1 MNKFFIEILNN
12 FNFPKISNF
21 GKVEKTILAPLS
33 IFTINKPMRFL
44 KPHRFT
50 PLYTP
55 LSILCLFFMSIET
68 KAQNPILPLEES
80 ISRALKQNLGI
91 KVSENDI
98 EIAKNN
104 AVRGNAGFLPTV
116 NAVGGLTPSFGY
128 LNQKLSNGNK
138 VDRSNLSNNLTGG
151 VQLNWLLYDG
161 KRMFL
166 ELDRLKE
173 LQGLGE
179 INLRIRAEQI
189 VYDVMRTYY
198 SIVRN
203 QELYKSLDE
212 QLNLFEERLRIA
224 QTRLEVGKG
233 NQLDVLQAQTDLNVQ
248 KTNLL
253 RQKQAIEVAKL
264 QLNQLMS
271 GIPNTVFDVKDSMTV
286 RSNWDFN
293 ELKNNAVNKNLNV
306 DFLTKQMG
314 IAMLVEKQIETFKKP
329 RLTLN
334 SAFTLGRQDNTA
346 GLFLVNQNTGLNA
359 GVSVIYP
366 LYDGGNIKRQQAN
379 SKIEIASNKLRID
392 QLKTDLTNNLN
403 IAYQNYLNALEILK
417 AEEENAK
424 VARQSIAIAME
435 RYRLSRSTV
444 LELAQIQQALENT
457 IFRSVAAKFEAKM
470 AEIDLMR
477 LSGMLTR

>member
-1 MNKFFIEILNN
+1 MNKFFSKITLN
-12 FNFPKISNF
+12 SNLQQVVI
-21 GKVEKTILAPLS
+21 K
-33 IFTINKPMRFL
+33 NRPMRFL
-44 KPHRFT
+44 
-50 PLYTP
+50 YP
-55 LSILCLFFMSIET
+55 LSILCFLMPL
-68 KAQNPILPLEES
+68 KNHAQEILSLDDA

-91 KVSENDI
+91 KVAENDV

-104 AVRGNAGFLPTV
+104 AVKGNAGFLPTV
-116 NAVGGLTPSFGY
+116 NAVGALTPSFGY

-138 VDRSNLSNNLTGG
+138 VDRSNLSNNITGG

-179 INLRIRAEQI
+179 INMRIRSEQI
-189 VYDVMRTYY
+189 VYDVMRAYFN
-198 SIVRN
+198 IVRQ

-212 QLNLFEERLRIA
+212 QLNLFEERLRLA
-224 QTRLEVGKG
+224 QVRLEVGKG

-253 RQKQAIEVAKL
+253 RQKQAIETGKL
-264 QLNQLMS
+264 QLNQLLS
-271 GIPNTVFDVKDSMTV
+271 NAPNIVFDIKDTLVV
-286 RSNWDFN
+286 RPNWDFN
-293 ELKNNAVNKNLNV
+293 DLKNNAVTKNLGV
-306 DFLTKQMG
+306 EILTKQMG

-359 GVSVIYP
+359 GVSVTYP
-366 LYDGGNIKRQQAN
+366 LYDGGNIKRQTGNA
-379 SKIEIASNKLRID
+379 KIEIESNKLRIE
-392 QLKTDLTNNLN
+392 QLRTDLTNSLNL
-403 IAYQNYLNALEILK
+403 AYQNYLNALEILRG
-417 AEEENAK
+417 EQENAK
-424 VARQSIAIAME
+424 VARQSIALAME
-435 RYRLSRSTV
+435 RFRLSRSTV
-444 LELAQIQQALENT
+444 LELAQIQQVYENT
-457 IFRSVAAKFEAKM
+457 VFRSVSSKFEAKM

-477 LSGMLTR
+477 LSGMLIR

>member
-1 MNKFFIEILNN
+1 MNKFFNKKSINSNLQQVQNLLQVV
-12 FNFPKISNF
+12 IS
-21 GKVEKTILAPLS
+21 KAVLPVS
-33 IFTINKPMRFL
+33 I
-44 KPHRFT
+44 
-50 PLYTP
+50 
-55 LSILCLFFMSIET
+55 SCLFFISIET
-68 KAQNPILPLEES
+68 KAQNPILTLEEG

-91 KVSENDI
+91 KVAENDI

-104 AVRGNAGFLPTV
+104 AVKGNAGFLPTI
-116 NAVGGLTPSFGY
+116 NAVGALTPSFGY
-128 LNQKLSNGNK
+128 LNQKLSNGSK

-151 VQLNWLLYDG
+151 IQLSWLLYDG

-179 INLRIRAEQI
+179 INMRLRSEQV
-189 VYDVMRTYY
+189 VYDVMRVYF

-212 QLNLFEERLRIA
+212 QLNLFEERLRLA
-224 QTRLEVGKG
+224 QIRLEVGKG

-253 RQKQAIEVAKL
+253 RQKQAIETAKL

-271 GIPNTVFDVKDSMTV
+271 SAPPSVFEVKDSITV
-286 RSNWDFN
+286 RPNWDFN
-293 ELKNNAVNKNLNV
+293 DLKNNAVNKNLSV
-306 DFLTKQMG
+306 DLLNKQMG

-359 GVSVIYP
+359 GVSVLYP
-366 LYDGGNIKRQQAN
+366 LYDGGNIKRQISNA
-379 SKIEIASNKLRID
+379 KIDIASNKLRID

-403 IAYQNYLNALEILK
+403 LAYQNYLNALELLK
-417 AEEENAK
+417 AEGDNAL
-424 VARQSIAIAME
+424 VARQSIALAME

-444 LELAQIQQALENT
+444 LELAQIQQVYENT
-457 IFRSVAAKFEAKM
+457 VFRSVTAKFEAKM

>member
-1 MNKFFIEILNN
+1 MNKFFSKITLN
-12 FNFPKISNF
+12 SNLQQVVI
-21 GKVEKTILAPLS
+21 K
-33 IFTINKPMRFL
+33 NKPMRFL
-44 KPHRFT
+44 
-50 PLYTP
+50 YP
-55 LSILCLFFMSIET
+55 LSILCFLMPL
-68 KAQNPILPLEES
+68 KNHAQEILSLDDA

-91 KVSENDI
+91 KVAENDI

-104 AVRGNAGFLPTV
+104 AVKGNAGFLPTV
-116 NAVGGLTPSFGY
+116 NAVGALTPSFGY

-179 INLRIRAEQI
+179 INMRIRSEQI
-189 VYDVMRTYY
+189 VYDVMRAYFN
-198 SIVRN
+198 IVRQ

-212 QLNLFEERLRIA
+212 QLNLFEERLRLA
-224 QTRLEVGKG
+224 QVRLEVGKG

-253 RQKQAIEVAKL
+253 RQKQAIETGKL
-264 QLNQLMS
+264 QLNQLLS
-271 GIPNTVFDVKDSMTV
+271 NAPNIVFDIKDTLVV
-286 RSNWDFN
+286 RPNWDFN
-293 ELKNNAVNKNLNV
+293 DLKNNAVTKNLSV
-306 DFLTKQMG
+306 EILTKQMG

-359 GVSVIYP
+359 GVSVTYP
-366 LYDGGNIKRQQAN
+366 LYDGGNIKRQMGNA
-379 SKIEIASNKLRID
+379 KIEIESNKLRIE
-392 QLKTDLTNNLN
+392 QLRTDLTNSLNL
-403 IAYQNYLNALEILK
+403 AYQNYLNALEILRG
-417 AEEENAK
+417 EQENAK
-424 VARQSIAIAME
+424 VARQSIALAME
-435 RYRLSRSTV
+435 RFRLSRSTV
-444 LELAQIQQALENT
+444 LELAQIQQVYENT
-457 IFRSVAAKFEAKM
+457 VFRSVSSKFEAKI